1 MESTA
6 QGISHGTFLLLSPHV
21 HWAAVSQEMH
31 RGEMRHMPLFKGYFD
46 YIRVFFPPFFPFAA
60 NLNPVFICLSVSI
73 EMHLL
78 QFGKV
83 PLREAMELG
92 CGSLPHTNLQF

>member
-1 MESTA
+1 
-6 QGISHGTFLLLSPHV
+6 
-21 HWAAVSQEMH
+21 
-31 RGEMRHMPLFKGYFD
+31 MPLFKGYFD
-46 YIRVFFPPFFPFAA
+46 YIRGPPPPLFFSPFAA
-60 NLNPVFICLSVSI
+60 NLNPIFICLSVSI

-78 QFGKV
+78 QFGIV